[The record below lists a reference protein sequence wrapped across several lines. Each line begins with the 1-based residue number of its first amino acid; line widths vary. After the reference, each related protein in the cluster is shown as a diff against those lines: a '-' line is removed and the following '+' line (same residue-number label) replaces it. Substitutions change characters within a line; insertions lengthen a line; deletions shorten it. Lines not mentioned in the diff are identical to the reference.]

1 MIIDAFNE
9 ILQKVVK
16 QDAWNRIKYD
26 EGTWN
31 MKGHCRMI
39 GTGDKSIGEI
49 DDDLT
54 DAIASTNEII
64 NIC

>member
-1 MIIDAFNE
+1 
-9 ILQKVVK
+9 
-16 QDAWNRIKYD
+16 
-26 EGTWN
+26 
-31 MKGHCRMI
+31 MI